1 MIALMEFLPK
11 DEIIDF
17 IIDSEC
23 VECDTDKKRNLE
35 SIDTNLI
42 DQEKLI
48 KSDNL
53 IRNLGIMF
61 VIALGLS
68 LFLLLLLLMRCL
80 KRNFNRL

>member
-1 MIALMEFLPK
+1 MEFLPK

-42 DQEKLI
+42 DQEKLT

>member
-1 MIALMEFLPK
+1 MEFLPK

-42 DQEKLI
+42 DQEKLT

-80 KRNFNRL
+80 KRNYNCL